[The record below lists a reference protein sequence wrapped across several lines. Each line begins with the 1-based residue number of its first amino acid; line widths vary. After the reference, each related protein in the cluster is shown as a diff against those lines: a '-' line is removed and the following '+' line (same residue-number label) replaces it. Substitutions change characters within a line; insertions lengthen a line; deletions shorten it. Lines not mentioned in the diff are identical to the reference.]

1 MNLARIFFVASI
13 VFIVDQFTK
22 LYVIRVLELDEKL
35 FISVFDPFLNFQMA
49 WNRGINFGLFGS
61 NAESTKVILI
71 LVAVTICVVL
81 VWWVRK
87 SNRVLSHISV
97 GFVVGGA
104 LGNAFDRANY
114 GAVVDFLN
122 MSCCGIINPFSFNFA
137 DIAIFFGAV
146 GLLFFGE
153 EEEKE
158 SK

>member
-1 MNLARIFFVASI
+1 
-13 VFIVDQFTK
+13 
-22 LYVIRVLELDEKL
+22 
-35 FISVFDPFLNFQMA
+35 MA

-81 VWWVRK
+81 VWWGRK

-97 GFVVGGA
+97 GFVGGGA

-122 MSCCGIINPFSFNFA
+122 MSCCGVTNPFSFNFA
-137 DIAIFFGAV
+137 DIAIFLGAV

>member
-13 VFIVDQFTK
+13 VFLVDQFTK
-22 LYVIRVLELDEKL
+22 IYVIRVLELDEKL

-87 SNRVLSHISV
+87 SNRVLSHIFV
-97 GFVVGGA
+97 GFVV
-104 LGNAFDRANY
+104 

-122 MSCCGIINPFSFNFA
+122 MSCCGVTNPFSFNFA
-137 DIAIFFGAV
+137 DIAIFLGAV